1 VLASA
6 ICKAATAALQ
16 PPALTL
22 GGGSVARRVKLL
34 LAGED
39 ATHPRL
45 HAGLLTLAPMLAGLI
60 VAGAI
65 ALPFVAHAA
74 YHTRHDAVPTAV
86 CAIRR

>member
-22 GGGSVARRVKLL
+22 GGGGVARRVKLL
-34 LAGED
+34 LADDD

-45 HAGLLTLAPMLAGLI
+45 HAGLLIIAPMLAALVI
-60 VAGAI
+60 AGAI
-65 ALPFVAHAA
+65 ALPFVAHAT
-74 YHTRHDAVPTAV
+74 YHTRHDATPTVV
-86 CAIRR
+86 CPTR